1 MGIYGN
7 VIVDLNQIESKTKDN
22 LIKFQKKS

>member
-1 MGIYGN
+1 MGIYDN

-22 LIKFQKKS
+22 LIKLQKKS